1 MTIEDGYHIW
11 PIHYGEYE
19 TMHRVTFVKNGRV
32 VYERIFESLK
42 QAEDYIQKN
51 ESI

>member
-11 PIHYGEYE
+11 PIHYSEYE

-32 VYERIFESLK
+32 VYERIFQSLE
-42 QAEDYIQKN
+42 QAQAYIEKN
-51 ESI
+51 ESV